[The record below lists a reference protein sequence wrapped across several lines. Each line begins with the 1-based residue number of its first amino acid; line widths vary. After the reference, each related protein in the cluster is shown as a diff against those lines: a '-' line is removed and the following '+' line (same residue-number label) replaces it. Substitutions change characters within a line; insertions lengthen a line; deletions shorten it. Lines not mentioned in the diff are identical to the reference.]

1 MALVIVCDH
10 MWYGHVQRTAAER
23 HNEYMAGLTGE
34 AFAAGLDASDTYSIT
49 SAEAEDYDS
58 RQRPGGAANRVTY
71 RVVPPVHGAETY
83 HRGGAPSADEST
95 EGVRR
100 AEHGRRSAIRKAVI
114 RESLRSYELAA
125 AWSRPRGELGILM
138 GHGAPLIGYDG
149 ARSYIVADF
158 APAGLAR
165 VNTRKLEHLWER
177 VRHGTPAALERG
189 APERRRQDKVDP
201 SRDPLLSDLGPELS
215 LVYDMGVAFRRHRVR
230 RVDLLSCAIGY
241 LDLGQ
246 LFIDTLHA
254 IWRVPIRALIG
265 LSGYGRDGNWV
276 VEGLKDYRR
285 MMRPQMNRDQ
295 RHVMPPLI
303 PRHRG
308 GILASGPYGTY
319 FPDSMFRTSRAR
331 RP

>member
-1 MALVIVCDH
+1 M
-10 MWYGHVQRTAAER
+10 QRTTAER
-23 HNEYMAGLTGE
+23 HNEQMVGLTGE
-34 AFAAGLDASDTYSIT
+34 AFAAGLDASDTVSIT
-49 SAEAEDYDS
+49 SGQAEDYDS
-58 RQRPGGAANRVTY
+58 RARPGGEANRITY
-71 RVVPPVHGAETY
+71 RVIPPVRQASRY
-83 HRGGAPSADEST
+83 HDVSDGE
-95 EGVRR
+95 
-100 AEHGRRSAIRKAVI
+100 RSAIRKAVI
-114 RESLRSYELAA
+114 RESLRSYGWAA

-165 VNTRKLEHLWER
+165 VNTRKLERLWER
-177 VRHGTPAALERG
+177 VRSGPSAALERG
-189 APERRRQDKVDP
+189 APERRMEDKVDP

-215 LVYDMGVAFRRHRVR
+215 LIYDMGVAFRRHRVR
-230 RVDLLSCAIGY
+230 RIDLLSCAIGY

-254 IWRVPIRALIG
+254 IWRIPIRALIG
-265 LSGYGRDGNWV
+265 LSGYGEVGNWV
-276 VEGLKDYRR
+276 VEGLQDYRG
-285 MMRPQMNRDQ
+285 MIRPQMNRGQ

-319 FPDSMFRTSRAR
+319 FSDSMFRTSRMR
-331 RP
+331 RL